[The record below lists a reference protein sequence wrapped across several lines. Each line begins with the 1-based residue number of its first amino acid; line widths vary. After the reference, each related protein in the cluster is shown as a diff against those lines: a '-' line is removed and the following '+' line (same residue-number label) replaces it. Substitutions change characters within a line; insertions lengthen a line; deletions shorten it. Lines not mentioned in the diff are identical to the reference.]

1 MSELDLVI
9 ASKNQNKIRE
19 LKELLADLPIT
30 VQSVDQVME
39 LPDIVEDGPT
49 FKANAIK
56 KAVETAKATGLLTLA
71 DDSGLEVEYLNGEPG
86 VFSSRYAGVAGD
98 DQLNNKKLLHKLR
111 DVPWEK
117 RDAWFKCVIALATP
131 DGQVDICEG
140 KCSGKIGYHAKGEY
154 GFGYDPL
161 FVISKYDKT
170 FAEISPEIKNQISH
184 RGKALSQLKKILAEK
199 ICKMS

>member
-1 MSELDLVI
+1 MSKIDLVI
-9 ASKNQNKIRE
+9 ASKNKYKIRE
-19 LKELLADLPIT
+19 IKELLADLAID
-30 VQSVDQVME
+30 VKAIEEVMD
-39 LPDIVEDGPT
+39 LPEIIEDEPT

-56 KAVETAKATGLLTLA
+56 KAVETAKATGCLTLA

-86 VFSSRYAGVAGD
+86 VLSSRYSGIAGD
-98 DQLNNKKLLHKLR
+98 DQLNNKKLLHKLI

-131 DGQVDICEG
+131 DGDVDICEG
-140 KCSGKIGYHAKGEY
+140 KCSGKIGYHEKGEF

-161 FVISKYDKT
+161 FVIPEYNKT
-170 FAEISPEIKNQISH
+170 FAEINPELKNTISH
-184 RGKALSQLKKILAEK
+184 RAKALSQLKKKLSEK